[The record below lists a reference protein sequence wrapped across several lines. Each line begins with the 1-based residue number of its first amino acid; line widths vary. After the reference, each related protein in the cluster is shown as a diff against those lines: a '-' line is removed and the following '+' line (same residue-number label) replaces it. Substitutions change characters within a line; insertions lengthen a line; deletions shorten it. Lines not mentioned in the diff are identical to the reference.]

1 MWLHIPP
8 CVGFSNPFDQMLD
21 VVPPLG
27 SLLEPTP
34 NSLLA
39 QSGVS
44 GCM

>member
-8 CVGFSNPFDQMLD
+8 CVGFSSPFDQMLD

-27 SLLEPTP
+27 ALLEPTP